1 MTRKRYQGLITEL
14 MSRAFDNRVIGAT
27 RKAIRDCD
35 LKNSGCKSYQAA
47 WDSLLPTRKI
57 YGMENMN

>member
-14 MSRAFDNRVIGAT
+14 LSRSFNGRVFGAT

-35 LKNSGCKSYQAA
+35 LKKSGCTSYQAA